1 MPRTPAQNDVLR
13 AATQEAIETAAVRV
27 FARHGFAAASM
38 RQIAEEAGLS
48 IGSIYR
54 HHAGKEQLFAHLLA
68 QASTG
73 LVAASER
80 LAGEGAPLALIRDFT
95 ATFLDDLAG
104 EHGGREFF
112 LVINQAVLT
121 DTPPGTAR
129 RLACA
134 QRDLWSAFAELVRR
148 GQSSGEIAAGD
159 AERITAH
166 YCAMLS
172 GIATMR
178 QVMGDGA
185 DAPDVDIVLRLLTG
199 GQHP

>member
-38 RQIAEEAGLS
+38 RQIAAEAGLS

-54 HHAGKEQLFAHLLA
+54 HHASKEQLFEHLLA

-73 LVAASER
+73 LVAAAER
-80 LAGEGAPLALIRDFT
+80 LAGEGPPLALVRDFT
-95 ATFLDDLAG
+95 TTFLDDLAG

-121 DTPPGTAR
+121 DTPPGAAR
-129 RLACA
+129 RLARA
-134 QRDLWSAFAELVRR
+134 QRSLWSAFAQLVRR
-148 GQSSGEIAAGD
+148 GQGSGEFASGD
-159 AERITAH
+159 AEQTTAH